1 LVQSKIGNLNPKSQ
15 DGKARQ
21 VGLKLK
27 PGDLPCCRNNPLS
40 REKEVSMKV
49 LFLFS
54 LILFLPIN
62 VPGAESPVVTL
73 APVFVTS
80 TRTEIPLEL
89 VTTSATVIT
98 ADDLEA
104 LQAKTVLDAL
114 RYVPGLD
121 VVQTGSRGTTASVFI
136 RGSESDHVLVLI
148 DGVEVN
154 STTLGAFNF
163 AHLTTENV
171 ERIEILR
178 GAGGTL
184 YGSQAIGGV
193 INIIT
198 QRGRGPLEAG
208 ISLEG
213 GNGWTNRQV
222 LSLQGEAGKL
232 GYSFS
237 AAHLDSDGFRKVN
250 DDYRNLS
257 TSARLDYR
265 LTEDMGLKGIFRF
278 AKTDVGLFNN
288 NNFASQPDPNAREAT
303 TQYLGKLEWEQK
315 IFKNWDYRISGSMFK
330 EHIKDTDDIDEC
342 TFLGSPCDFRRT
354 SDRFRPR
361 TDTGE
366 FQTNHRFADW
376 STTTFGVEYK
386 RRSADTSDG
395 IDKAT
400 RNMGY
405 YLQEQLQFLDKR
417 LIMTPGVRF
426 DDNQS
431 FGTEWTPSFSAA
443 YLFPDIGT
451 KLKAGYAKGFKAP
464 TLNELFF
471 PPAFGCPAFGNPN
484 LDPEKSWELNAG
496 VEQDVLDDRITMR
509 ATYFHREVKD
519 LIEGRPIPGDPFG
532 CFRAVNVGSAR
543 FDGVETM
550 LRIKIFAPLS
560 LATQYTFLNWST
572 ADGRLPRR
580 PKHHGSVGL
589 NYLQDGLNMNIAAI
603 IVGRRDDFRAESP
616 FGNTTS
622 PGYVRADLASSY
634 VLPWRAPGVKQTSVF
649 GKIENLFNK
658 KYEEV
663 DGFRARP
670 LNFLVGVRGTFGR

>member
-1 LVQSKIGNLNPKSQ
+1 
-15 DGKARQ
+15 
-21 VGLKLK
+21 
-27 PGDLPCCRNNPLS
+27 
-40 REKEVSMKV
+40 MKV
-49 LFLFS
+49 CLLFLFVV
-54 LILFLPIN
+54 LFCFSTLPA
-62 VPGAESPVVTL
+62 AEPPEPVL
-73 APVFVTS
+73 PPVFVTS
-80 TRTEIPLEL
+80 TRTEIPLEQ
-89 VTTSATVIT
+89 VTTSASVIT
-98 ADDLEA
+98 AKDI
-104 LQAKTVLDAL
+104 QAQQAETVLEIL
-114 RYVPGLD
+114 RSVPGLD
-121 VVQTGSRGTTASVFI
+121 VVQTGSRGTTATVFI

-198 QRGRGPLEAG
+198 KRGSGPVEAG

-222 LSLQGEAGKL
+222 LTLQGEAGKL

-237 AAHLDSDGFRKVN
+237 AAHIDSDGFRKVN

-265 LTEDMGLKGIFRF
+265 LTEDMGLKGIFGF

-303 TQYLGKLEWEQK
+303 TQYLGKLEWEQN
-315 IFKNWDYRISGSMFK
+315 IFKNWDYRISGSLFK
-330 EHIKDTDDIDEC
+330 ENIKDTDDIDDC
-342 TFLGSPCDFRRT
+342 TFLEFLCDPQRT

-361 TDTGE
+361 TDSGE
-366 FQTNHRFADW
+366 FQTNYRFDDW

-395 IDKAT
+395 IDEGI

-417 LIMTPGVRF
+417 LIMIPGIRL

-431 FGTEWTPSFSAA
+431 FGTEWTPSVSAA
-443 YLFPDIGT
+443 YLFREIGT

-496 VEQDVLDDRITMR
+496 VEQDVLDDRIKIG

-519 LIEGRPIPGDPFG
+519 LIEGRPIPGDLSG

-550 LRIKIFAPLS
+550 LRIQMFARLS
-560 LATQYTFLNWST
+560 LDTQYTFLNWNT
-572 ADGRLPRR
+572 AGGILPRR
-580 PKHHGSVGL
+580 PKHRGSVSL
-589 NYLQDGLNMNIAAI
+589 NYLQDGLNVNIAAK
-603 IVGRRDDFRAESP
+603 IVGRRDDFRAASP

-622 PGYVRADLASSY
+622 PGYARIDLASSY
-634 VLPWRAPGVKQTSVF
+634 ALPWRTAWVKQTRVF

-670 LNFLVGVRGTFGR
+670 FNFLLGMRATFGS